1 MVGKVRVLGLVGLT
15 HDSGLALL
23 DDGLPVVV
31 LEEERLNR
39 EKRTK
44 AFPTQSLLAALGP
57 DLRDLDSID
66 VIATPWDVGRLRL
79 SFGKAILKGLPAS
92 LALLLERSHTPQRNE
107 IVLLNQYLRRRL
119 KRLSGRASVP
129 RIVNVGHHDS
139 HAAVFFVSPFEEA
152 SVLVMDGFGDD
163 SATSVYTGDHRGLK
177 RRSRTDIFNSIGIVY
192 TVVTEYLGFGGFSD
206 EGKVMALA
214 AYGDDS
220 LVAKFRELIRL
231 EPDGQYRVDM
241 SYFDFAR
248 YGELRPMKRKFYDA
262 FGPPRQPGTP
272 LTDRHRAVAR
282 ALQAVTEEAVL
293 HIVRSLERL
302 SPSRKLILSGGVA
315 LNCVANGRVLEE
327 TLFERV
333 WVPPCASDTG
343 APLGAAL
350 WHYHQTLGQPRRFE
364 MIHPYYGLGYER
376 PAIAE
381 ALRAAGLP
389 VEQLD
394 AKALVE
400 RVAHDLAAGKIV
412 GWFQGRFEIGP
423 RALGNRSILADPR
436 RSSMRETINSKIK
449 HRESFRPFAPAVLED
464 RAAEIFDVSQ
474 PDPFMTLA
482 PRVHADWITRIPA
495 AVHIDGT
502 GRIQTV
508 RREANERYY
517 DLIARFGE
525 LTGVPV
531 LLNTSFNHHE
541 PIVATPAEA
550 IACYQRTGMDVLVLG
565 DCYVARTPAD
575 AALPAE
581 RSAETA
587 GR

>member
-1 MVGKVRVLGLVGLT
+1 MRVLGLVGLT
-15 HDSGLALL
+15 HDSGLALVE
-23 DDGLPVVV
+23 DGFPVVI

-44 AFPTQSLLAALGP
+44 AFPTHALLAALGP
-57 DLRDLDSID
+57 HLAGLDD
-66 VIATPWDVGRLRL
+66 VDFIATPWDVGRLRR
-79 SFGKAILKGLPAS
+79 SFAGAILKGLPGS
-92 LALLLERSHTPQRNE
+92 LNLLREAAHTPQRNE

-119 KRLSGRASVP
+119 KRLSGGRPLP
-129 RIVNVGHHDS
+129 RLVNVGHHDS
-139 HAAVFFVSPFEEA
+139 HAAVFFVSPFEDA
-152 SVLVMDGFGDD
+152 TILVMDGFGDD
-163 SATSVYTGDHRGLK
+163 SATSVYTGDHRGV
-177 RRSRTDIFNSIGIVY
+177 RRHWGTGIFNSIGIVY

-220 LVAKFRELIRL
+220 LVEEFRKLIRL
-231 EPDGQYRVDM
+231 EPDGRYRVDM
-241 SYFDFAR
+241 SYFAFQR
-248 YGELRPMKRKFYDA
+248 HGELRPLSRKFLRL
-262 FGPPRQPGTP
+262 FGPPRGKDEP
-272 LTDRHRAVAR
+272 LCDRHRAVAR
-282 ALQAVTEEAVL
+282 ALQVVTEEAVL
-293 HIVRSLERL
+293 HITRALAESF
-302 SPSRKLILSGGVA
+302 PSRNLILSGGVA

-327 TLFERV
+327 TPYERV

-364 MIHPYYGLGYER
+364 MIHPYFGLGFEAAEMER
-376 PAIAE
+376 
-381 ALRAAGLP
+381 ALAAAGLAF
-389 VEQLD
+389 ERMATGDLIQ
-394 AKALVE
+394 
-400 RVAHDLAAGKIV
+400 RVARDLADGRIV

-436 RSSMRETINSKIK
+436 RASMRETINSKIK
-449 HRESFRPFAPAVLED
+449 HRESFRPFAPAVIEE
-464 RAAEIFDVSQ
+464 RAAEIFEVMQ

-482 PRVHADWITRIPA
+482 PRVRAEWISAIPA

-508 RREANERYY
+508 RREANPRYY
-517 DLIARFGE
+517 DLIRTFGE

-550 IACYQRTGMDVLVLG
+550 IACYLRTGMDVLVLG
-565 DCYVARTPAD
+565 DCYVRREVGATPAGH
-575 AALPAE
+575 AA
-581 RSAETA
+581 
-587 GR
+587 G

>member
-1 MVGKVRVLGLVGLT
+1 MRVLGLVGLT

-23 DDGLPVVV
+23 DDGHPVVI

-44 AFPTQSLLAALGP
+44 AFPTNALFAALGP
-57 DLRDLDSID
+57 DLAGLDAVD
-66 VIATPWDVGRLRL
+66 VVVTPWDVGRLRTN
-79 SFGKAILKGLPAS
+79 FGQAILKGLPFS
-92 LALLLERSHTPQRNE
+92 LALLLERAHTPQRNE

-119 KRLSGRASVP
+119 NRLAGGRPIP

-152 SVLVMDGFGDD
+152 TILVMDGFGDD
-163 SATSVYTGDHRGLK
+163 SATSVYTGDQRGLK
-177 RRSRTDIFNSIGIVY
+177 RRSRTAIFNSIGIVY
-192 TVVTEYLGFGGFSD
+192 TVVTDYLGFGGFSD

-220 LVAKFRELIRL
+220 LVPAFRELIEL
-231 EPDGQYRVDM
+231 QPDGQYRVDM

-248 YGELRPMKRKFYDA
+248 YGELRPMKRKFFDR
-262 FGPPRQPGTP
+262 FGPRRVPGEP

-282 ALQAVTEEAVL
+282 ALQVVTEEAVL
-293 HIVRSLERL
+293 HIVRALERQY
-302 SPSRKLILSGGVA
+302 PSRNLILSGGVA
-315 LNCVANGRVLEE
+315 LNCVANGRVLDE
-327 TLFERV
+327 TLYEKV

-364 MIHPYYGLGYER
+364 MIHPYYGLGYDDAQIET
-376 PAIAE
+376 
-381 ALRAAGLP
+381 ALKSAGLAF
-389 VEQLD
+389 ERMEM
-394 AKALVE
+394 AALIG
-400 RVAHDLAAGKIV
+400 RVAHDLADGRIV

-436 RSSMRETINSKIK
+436 RSTMRETINTKIK

-464 RAAEIFDVSQ
+464 RAAESFEVTQ

-482 PRVHADWITRIPA
+482 PRVRAEWISRIPA

-508 RREANERYY
+508 KRAANERYY
-517 DLIARFGE
+517 DLIEAFGA

-550 IACYQRTGMDVLVLG
+550 IACYLRTGMDVLVLG
-565 DCYVARTPAD
+565 DCYVSREMHAPLAAEVREQAR
-575 AALPAE
+575 AE
-581 RSAETA
+581 
-587 GR
+587 